1 MKTHFPK
8 EKMLCPRS
16 RRTRD
21 FPQIRENKK
30 VRETVI
36 VRSYWAQEEKKL
48 AKKCQKSCDTVLLKC
63 DAEIR
68 IICWDSVTAFSLLLF
83 INFVGMSVS
92 TEERLLR
99 IL

>member
-36 VRSYWAQEEKKL
+36 VRSYWAQEKKIW
-48 AKKCQKSCDTVLLKC
+48 QKSVKNL
-63 DAEIR
+63 
-68 IICWDSVTAFSLLLF
+68 VTLSF
-83 INFVGMSVS
+83 
-92 TEERLLR
+92 
-99 IL
+99 